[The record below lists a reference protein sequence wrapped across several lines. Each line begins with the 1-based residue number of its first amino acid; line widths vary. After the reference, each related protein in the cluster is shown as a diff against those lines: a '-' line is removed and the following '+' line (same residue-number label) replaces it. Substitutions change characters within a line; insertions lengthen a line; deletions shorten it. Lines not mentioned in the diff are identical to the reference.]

1 MFQSFN
7 VCGPQKDGPQIYRPQ
22 IFGPQIYRPQI
33 YGPQIYGPQIYTPQ
47 IYGHKYMDH
56 KYMGHQY
63 TGSKY
68 FGLEVKEQ
76 VGRVGSCDVGNYLP
90 ICPLA
95 TSSVKIKRRSTF
107 ILRPPPFGVPAITG
121 FVQLQS

>member
-1 MFQSFN
+1 M
-7 VCGPQKDGPQIYRPQ
+7 
-22 IFGPQIYRPQI
+22 
-33 YGPQIYGPQIYTPQ
+33 
-47 IYGHKYMDH
+47 YGHKYMDH

-107 ILRPPPFGVPAITG
+107 ILRPQPVSTVWSPRNYNEVLSNCKVEWFGHPI
-121 FVQLQS
+121 FPRES